1 MAMTPHTQRT
11 KQVHLQVVTGHLR
24 LPQMEGMDHR
34 ASVRAYVRLLTARLQ
49 DRQYRLMARI
59 ADTSDYANPPFTALV
74 EEGSAEDV
82 LAAIQREE
90 DRLWSSPQEWQVS
103 S

>member
-1 MAMTPHTQRT
+1 MAITSNTHRA

-24 LPQMEGMDHR
+24 LPQVEGIDHR
-34 ASVRAYVRLLTARLQ
+34 ASVRAYVKLLTVRLQ
-49 DRQYRLMARI
+49 DRRYRLTTRI
-59 ADTSDYANPPFTALV
+59 AEDSDYARPSFTVLV
-74 EEGSAEDV
+74 EEGSGEDV